1 MKKFLVYFWSLF
13 AAGVVVVV
21 VLFWMITKGWLGYLP
36 PLEELQNP
44 KNKYASEVFSADMQS
59 LGRYYRQ
66 ANRVGVQYS
75 DLSPESWR
83 NTPAPQT

>member
-1 MKKFLVYFWSLF
+1 MKTFLKWFWGLF
-13 AAGVVVVV
+13 VAGVVVVV
-21 VLFWMITKGWLGYLP
+21 AVFWMITKGWLGYLP

-66 ANRVGVQYS
+66 ANRVGVQY
-75 DLSPESWR
+75 
-83 NTPAPQT
+83 